1 MYSPYR
7 GRGHTKKQKH
17 NYKPA
22 ITPAERKRRKQ
33 QKQII
38 KDFPTWKCL
47 LPCFVPSRG
56 GGRRSGEVH
65 SPLTFDQSHP

>member
-22 ITPAERKRRKQ
+22 ITAAERKRRKQ

-38 KDFPTWKCL
+38 KDFPT
-47 LPCFVPSRG
+47 
-56 GGRRSGEVH
+56 
-65 SPLTFDQSHP
+65 